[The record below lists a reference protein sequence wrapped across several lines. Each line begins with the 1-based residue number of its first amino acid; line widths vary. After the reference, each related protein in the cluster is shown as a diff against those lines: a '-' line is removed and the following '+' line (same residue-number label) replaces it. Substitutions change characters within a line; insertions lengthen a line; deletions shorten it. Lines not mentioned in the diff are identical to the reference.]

1 MNVRRFLR
9 YLCFVTLLGVTT
21 AVAERA
27 RVRAGEPCYR
37 EAVAA
42 AIADRWLTDDERHGL
57 EQMATNL
64 QLPPASLEAIHR
76 DLMGQVI
83 QSLFKEQT
91 ADRRFSPEEEAE
103 LQRVAKNLS
112 IDLSFDD
119 PTRGLIQRY
128 RQLWEIDHGQ
138 LPLLEVPV
146 NLQRGELC
154 HWQGAGRLHEYRSV
168 TTAVGYSGPT
178 ARIRLARG
186 LSWRVGQLSVNRVTR
201 DVLKELDAGTLY
213 ITSKRLLFDGSRK
226 STALPLRRILNFTVY
241 QDGVQI
247 EKDSGKD
254 QFFMLNSF
262 DGELL
267 GAVLEAA
274 IDRSRAS

>member
-1 MNVRRFLR
+1 M
-9 YLCFVTLLGVTT
+9 
-21 AVAERA
+21 
-27 RVRAGEPCYR
+27 
-37 EAVAA
+37 
-42 AIADRWLTDDERHGL
+42 
-57 EQMATNL
+57 
-64 QLPPASLEAIHR
+64 
-76 DLMGQVI
+76 
-83 QSLFKEQT
+83 
-91 ADRRFSPEEEAE
+91 
-103 LQRVAKNLS
+103 
-112 IDLSFDD
+112 
-119 PTRGLIQRY
+119 
-128 RQLWEIDHGQ
+128 
-138 LPLLEVPV
+138 
-146 NLQRGELC
+146 
-154 HWQGAGRLHEYRSV
+154 
-168 TTAVGYSGPT
+168 
-178 ARIRLARG
+178 
-186 LSWRVGQLSVNRVTR
+186 GQLSVNRVTR